1 MLRATPIAISPPPST
16 ASNFY
21 IIYRKSL
28 PGPNPPR
35 ISVLPMESSA
45 NLDPNTFESLTTLP
59 QQEDELDYNDL
70 FGSLFPDIE
79 AELFTTLQLLHEE
92 PFIPPESSV
101 DALQPS
107 ELTSTMESIQDPQ
120 NQNIATSVPVPAE
133 SNDILFNPVFNSFS
147 GIEQSELS
155 ASDLFHDLEALLFGT
170 GGRITTMASS
180 RITEIHEDI
189 PTLQAGQTSATHV
202 SICAIH
208 IFLLK

>member
-1 MLRATPIAISPPPST
+1 
-16 ASNFY
+16 
-21 IIYRKSL
+21 
-28 PGPNPPR
+28 
-35 ISVLPMESSA
+35 MESSA
-45 NLDPNTFESLTTLP
+45 NLGPNTFESLTTLP

-79 AELFTTLQLLHEE
+79 AELFSTSELLHEE
-92 PFIPPESSV
+92 PFFPPESSL

-107 ELTSTMESIQDPQ
+107 ELMSTMESIQDPQ

-133 SNDILFNPVFNSFS
+133 SNDVLFNPVFNSFS
-147 GIEQSELS
+147 GIEQSELPTS
-155 ASDLFHDLEALLFGT
+155 ELFHDLETLLFGS
-170 GGRITTMASS
+170 GGRITSMASS

-189 PTLQAGQTSATHV
+189 PTFHAGQTSTVHV